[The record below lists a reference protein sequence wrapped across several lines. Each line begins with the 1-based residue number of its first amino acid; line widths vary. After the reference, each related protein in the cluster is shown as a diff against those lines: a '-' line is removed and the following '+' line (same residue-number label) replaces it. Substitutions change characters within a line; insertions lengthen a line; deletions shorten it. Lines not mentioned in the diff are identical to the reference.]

1 MTLFL
6 CIHELCDP
14 LNPSHLMYTFP
25 FLRSTFFLR
34 YVRMSS
40 TMQLVLVERTRIFE
54 SSSRQ
59 VTYVLL
65 VRCTL
70 TIVNISVAQFGM

>member
-34 YVRMSS
+34 SGW
-40 TMQLVLVERTRIFE
+40 MQLVLVERTRIFE